1 MSDTLRKKLQLIST
15 DSLLSELTRI
25 NRGIE
30 KEGLRITPGGELAQ
44 TDHPEALGS
53 ALTHPYITTDYSEA
67 LLEFITPVFQT
78 PADVISFLDQTH
90 RFCHLKLENELIW
103 AASMPCFL
111 GGESSIPI
119 ACYGSSN
126 TGRLKHI
133 YREGLAWRYGKMMQ
147 TIAGIHYN
155 FSLPESFWGRYQ
167 AELVDSGRA
176 GRAADF
182 QTEAYFSLIR
192 NFRRYSWLVLYLF
205 GASPALCPSF
215 LQGRE
220 HQLEKLNDSLHLPFA
235 TSLRMGDLGY
245 NSSTQENLGVCYN
258 TLDSYAETLGRAIN
272 TSYAPYEEIGVFK
285 NGEYRQLNSNILQ
298 IENEYYSD
306 IRPKRVTPAGQK
318 PLQVLVENGVEYIEI
333 RSLDI
338 DPYLPLGISEQQ
350 VHFLDCL
357 LLYCLLQDSPAT
369 NQDESKMQEA
379 NNQRVANR
387 GREPGLKLKKNS
399 TEEVLL
405 STWGDEIFND
415 LLLVAQV
422 LDRANQTKK
431 FTQAIDR
438 ERNKLHDASLTP
450 SARIIDDLSEASFF
464 RLSQQQSVAHREYFL
479 SHLLP
484 GERQSYFSGLARQS
498 LAKQAE
504 LEAQDQLAFA
514 DYLRCYLEQ

>member
-1 MSDTLRKKLQLIST
+1 LSDTLRQKLQLIST
-15 DSLLSELTRI
+15 DSLLPELTRI

-44 TDHPEALGS
+44 TDHPKALGS
-53 ALTHPYITTDYSEA
+53 ALTHPFITTDYSEA

-78 PADVISFLDQTH
+78 PAEVISFLDQTH
-90 RFCHLKLENELIW
+90 RFCHLKLGDELIW

-111 GGESSIPI
+111 GGETSIPI
-119 ACYGSSN
+119 ARYGSSN
-126 TGRLKHI
+126 TGRLKHV

-167 AELVDSGRA
+167 AACVGSGS
-176 GRAADF
+176 AADF

-192 NFRRYSWLVLYLF
+192 NFRRYSWLILYLF

-220 HQLEKLNDSLHLPFA
+220 HQLKKLNDSLHLPFA

-245 NSSTQENLGVCYN
+245 SNSAQQNLGVCYN
-258 TLDSYAETLGRAIN
+258 ALDSYAETLGRAIN

-285 NGEYRQLNSNILQ
+285 KGEYRQLNSNILQ

-318 PLQVLVENGVEYIEI
+318 PLQLLVENGVEYIEI

-350 VHFLDCL
+350 IHFLDCF

-369 NQDESKMQEA
+369 NQSESKTQEA

-387 GREPGLKLKKNS
+387 GREPGLTLKKS
-399 TEEVLL
+399 ATEEALL
-405 STWGDEIFND
+405 SAWGDEVFND

-422 LDRANQTKK
+422 LDRANQTQK
-431 FTQAIDR
+431 FTQAINK

-450 SARIIDDLSEASFF
+450 SARVIDDLSETSFF
-464 RLSQQQSVAHREYFL
+464 RFSQQQSVAHREYFL
-479 SHLLP
+479 SHSLP
-484 GERQSYFSGLARQS
+484 GERQNYFSGLARQS

-504 LEAQDQLAFA
+504 LETQDQMEFA
-514 DYLRCYLEQ
+514 DYLRWYLEQ

>member
-167 AELVDSGRA
+167 AELVDS